1 MASDTHLLKCTSSSL
16 CSRSLFGLCKCLEST
31 DECKWILLFLAWRNS
46 VTPSYFIFISFQVTN
61 ITRQQKKKKK
71 KKRVQ
76 LLLPYHQLNKG
87 QHNRHYFGMTVMYK
101 FWLSYV
107 KDENGDISHFTGIDS
122 PINVIIKKWI
132 TQTPT

>member
-1 MASDTHLLKCTSSSL
+1 MQMDT
-16 CSRSLFGLCKCLEST
+16 
-31 DECKWILLFLAWRNS
+31 
-46 VTPSYFIFISFQVTN
+46 FIFSLEEFSNTQLLHIHFFSSDKYNKAT
-61 ITRQQKKKKK
+61 KKKKK